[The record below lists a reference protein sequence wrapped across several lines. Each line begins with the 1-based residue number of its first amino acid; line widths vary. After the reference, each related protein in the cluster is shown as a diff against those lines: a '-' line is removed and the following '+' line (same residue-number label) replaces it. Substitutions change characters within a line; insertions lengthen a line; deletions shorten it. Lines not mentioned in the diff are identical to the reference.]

1 MKILSQMLNKEHDF
15 SLLLGIILSSGDPSI
30 THLLYADD
38 VCLFGQATKHE
49 VSTINHCLQ
58 LFLNWSGQ
66 ALNPQKSVIF
76 NTKNTNSLSAYL
88 I

>member
-1 MKILSQMLNKEHDF
+1 MLNKEHDF

-38 VCLFGQATKHE
+38 VHLFGQATKKE

-58 LFLNWSGQ
+58 FFLNWSGQ
-66 ALNPQKSVIF
+66 AQNPQKSVIF